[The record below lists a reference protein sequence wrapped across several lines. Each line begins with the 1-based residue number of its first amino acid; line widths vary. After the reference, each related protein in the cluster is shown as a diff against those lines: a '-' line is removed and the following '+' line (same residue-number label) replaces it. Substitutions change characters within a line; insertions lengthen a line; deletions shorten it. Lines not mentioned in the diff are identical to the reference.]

1 MTSGSSETASK
12 GELGRMTVTYRP
24 EQIQAVRQ
32 LQNGSILAGGVGSGK
47 TLTSLAWY
55 LTSVC
60 NAASFKEGGSL
71 ARKKVKGS
79 PTLYVITT
87 AKKRDS
93 LEWEEEAARLGLS
106 TDPACSFTGSSIVVD
121 SWNNIGK
128 YSDRE
133 HAVFFFDEQRA
144 SGSGR
149 WVKEFLKITKKNTW
163 LLLSATPGDVWMD
176 YLPVFM
182 AHGFFRTRTEFMEDH
197 VIFDR
202 FAKYPKVKRY
212 IGEAKLQRLRRSI
225 LVEMP
230 VERHTTRER
239 ETVYCDYDRDLY
251 KWVVKN
257 RMDPWTEE
265 PLRDAGGVCRILRK
279 VVSDNDWRSEQAK
292 RILSSN
298 ERVIVF
304 YNYNYELD
312 RILAVAESLGLPTAQ
327 WNGHRHDAIPGGDR
341 WIYICQYTS
350 AAEGWNC
357 TSTDTVLFWSLNYSW
372 RVTEQCEGR
381 IDRLNT
387 PYSRLK
393 YYFLESHSS
402 IDEAV
407 RRSLSSKKVFNER
420 AFVG

>member
-1 MTSGSSETASK
+1 
-12 GELGRMTVTYRP
+12 MTVVYRP

-47 TLTSLAWY
+47 TQTSLAWY

-60 NAASFKEGGSL
+60 NAASFKKGGSL

-149 WVKEFLKITKKNTW
+149 WVKEFLKITRKNAW

-327 WNGHRHDAIPGGDR
+327 WNGHRHDAIPAEPR
-341 WIYICQYTS
+341 WVYICQYTS

-420 AFVG
+420 AFIG

>member
-1 MTSGSSETASK
+1 MSRKENT
-12 GELGRMTVTYRP
+12 LIMTVTYRP

-60 NAASFKEGGSL
+60 NAASFKKGGSL
-71 ARKKVKGS
+71 AKKKVKGS

-251 KWVVKN
+251 KWVMKN

-312 RILAVAESLGLPTAQ
+312 RILAVAESLRVPTAQ

-387 PYSRLK
+387 PYSRLR
-393 YYFLESHSS
+393 YYFLESDSS
-402 IDEAV
+402 IDKAV
-407 RRSLSSKKVFNER
+407 RRSLSSKRVFNER

>member
-1 MTSGSSETASK
+1 
-12 GELGRMTVTYRP
+12 MTVVYRP

-60 NAASFKEGGSL
+60 NAASFKKGGSL
-71 ARKKVKGS
+71 AKKKVKGS

-149 WVKEFLKITKKNTW
+149 WVKEFLKITRKNTW

-239 ETVYCDYDRDLY
+239 ESVYCDYDRDLY

-292 RILSSN
+292 CILSSN

-327 WNGHRHDAIPGGDR
+327 WNGHRHDAIPAEPR
-341 WIYICQYTS
+341 WVYICQYTS

>member
-1 MTSGSSETASK
+1 
-12 GELGRMTVTYRP
+12 MTVTYRP

-60 NAASFKEGGSL
+60 NAASFKKGGSL
-71 ARKKVKGS
+71 AKKKVKGS

-106 TDPACSFTGSSIVVD
+106 TDPACSFTCSSIVVD

-239 ETVYCDYDRDLY
+239 ESVFCDYDRNLY

-327 WNGHRHDAIPGGDR
+327 WNGHRHDAIPAEPR
-341 WIYICQYTS
+341 WVYICQYTS

-387 PYSRLK
+387 QYSRLK

>member
-1 MTSGSSETASK
+1 
-12 GELGRMTVTYRP
+12 MTVVYRP
-24 EQIQAVRQ
+24 EQIRAVRQ

-60 NAASFKEGGSL
+60 NAASFKKGGSL
-71 ARKKVKGS
+71 AKKKVKGS

-149 WVKEFLKITKKNTW
+149 WVKEFLKITRKNTW

-279 VVSDNDWRSEQAK
+279 VVSDNDWRSAEAK

-327 WNGHRHDAIPGGDR
+327 WNGHRHDAIPAEPR
-341 WIYICQYTS
+341 WVYICQYTS

>member
-1 MTSGSSETASK
+1 MSRKENTLT
-12 GELGRMTVTYRP
+12 MTVTYRP

-60 NAASFKEGGSL
+60 NAASFKKGGSL
-71 ARKKVKGS
+71 AKKKVKGS

-149 WVKEFLKITKKNTW
+149 WVKEFLKITRKNTW

-327 WNGHRHDAIPGGDR
+327 WNGHRHDAIPAEPR
-341 WIYICQYTS
+341 WVYICQYTS

>member
-1 MTSGSSETASK
+1 MI
-12 GELGRMTVTYRP
+12 VVYRP

-60 NAASFKEGGSL
+60 NAASFKKGGSL
-71 ARKKVKGS
+71 AKKKVKGS

-106 TDPACSFTGSSIVVD
+106 TDPECSFTGSAIVVD
-121 SWNNIGK
+121 SWNNIWK

-149 WVKEFLKITKKNTW
+149 WVKEFLKITRKNTW

-182 AHGFFRTRTEFMEDH
+182 AHGFFRTRTEFLEDH

-202 FAKYPKVKRY
+202 FVKYPKVKRY
-212 IGEAKLQRLRRSI
+212 IGEAKLQRLRQSI

-230 VERHTTRER
+230 MERHTTRVR
-239 ETVYCDYDRDLY
+239 KTIYCNYDHDLY

-257 RMDPWTEE
+257 RMDPWTNE

-279 VVSDNDWRSEQAK
+279 VVSDNDWRSDETL
-292 RILSSN
+292 RLLTSH

-304 YNYNYELD
+304 YNYDYELE
-312 RILAVAESLGLPTAQ
+312 RILAVADRDGRPSSQ
-327 WNGHRHDAIPGGDR
+327 WNGHRHDPVPGGER

-381 IDRLNT
+381 IDRMNT
-387 PYSRLK
+387 PYSRLN
-393 YYFLESHSS
+393 YYFLESRSS
-402 IDEAV
+402 IDQAV
-407 RRSLSSKKVFNER
+407 RRSLSAKRVFNEK
-420 AFVG
+420 AFAG

>member
-1 MTSGSSETASK
+1 
-12 GELGRMTVTYRP
+12 MTVAYRP

-60 NAASFKEGGSL
+60 NAASFKKGGSL
-71 ARKKVKGS
+71 AKKKVKGS

-106 TDPACSFTGSSIVVD
+106 TDPECSFTDSSIVVD

-149 WVKEFLKITKKNTW
+149 WVKEFLKITRKNTW

-239 ETVYCDYDRDLY
+239 ESVFCDYDLDLY
-251 KWVVKN
+251 TWVVKN

-279 VVSDNDWRSEQAK
+279 VVSDNDWRSAEAK
-292 RILSSN
+292 HILSSN

-312 RILAVAESLGLPTAQ
+312 RILAVAESLGVPTAQ
-327 WNGHRHDAIPGGDR
+327 WNGHRHDAIPGGNR

-407 RRSLSSKKVFNER
+407 RRSLNSKKVFNER

>member
-1 MTSGSSETASK
+1 
-12 GELGRMTVTYRP
+12 MTVTYRP

-71 ARKKVKGS
+71 AKKKVKGS

-149 WVKEFLKITKKNTW
+149 WVKEFLKITRKNTW

-251 KWVVKN
+251 RWVVKN

-265 PLRDAGGVCRILRK
+265 PLRDAGRVCRILRK

-327 WNGHRHDAIPGGDR
+327 WNGHRHDAIPAEPR
-341 WIYICQYTS
+341 WVYICQYTS

>member
-1 MTSGSSETASK
+1 
-12 GELGRMTVTYRP
+12 MTVTYRP

-60 NAASFKEGGSL
+60 NAASFGKGGSL
-71 ARKKVKGS
+71 AKKKVKGS

-106 TDPACSFTGSSIVVD
+106 TDPDCSFTGSSIVVD

-327 WNGHRHDAIPGGDR
+327 WNGHRHDAIPAEPR
-341 WIYICQYTS
+341 WVYICQYTS

-387 PYSRLK
+387 PYSRLR
-393 YYFLESHSS
+393 YYFLESDSS
-402 IDEAV
+402 IDKAV

-420 AFVG
+420 AFLG

>member
-1 MTSGSSETASK
+1 
-12 GELGRMTVTYRP
+12 MTVTYRP

-60 NAASFKEGGSL
+60 NAASFKKGGSL
-71 ARKKVKGS
+71 AKKKVKGS

-149 WVKEFLKITKKNTW
+149 WVKEFLKITRKNAW

-257 RMDPWTEE
+257 RIDPWTEE

-327 WNGHRHDAIPGGDR
+327 WNGHRHDAIPAEPR
-341 WIYICQYTS
+341 WVYICQYTS

>member
-1 MTSGSSETASK
+1 
-12 GELGRMTVTYRP
+12 MTVVYRP

-32 LQNGSILAGGVGSGK
+32 LQNGSILAGCVGSGK

-60 NAASFKEGGSL
+60 NAASFKKGGSL
-71 ARKKVKGS
+71 AKKKVKGS

-149 WVKEFLKITKKNTW
+149 WVKEFLKITRKNTW

-239 ETVYCDYDRDLY
+239 ETVFCDYDRDLY

-292 RILSSN
+292 RILSGN

-327 WNGHRHDAIPGGDR
+327 WNGHRHDAIPAEPR
-341 WIYICQYTS
+341 WVYICQYTS

-420 AFVG
+420 AFIG

>member
-1 MTSGSSETASK
+1 
-12 GELGRMTVTYRP
+12 MTVTYRP

-60 NAASFKEGGSL
+60 NAASFKKGGSL
-71 ARKKVKGS
+71 AKKKVNGS
-79 PTLYVITT
+79 PMLYVITT

-106 TDPACSFTGSSIVVD
+106 TDPECSFTGSSIVVD

-149 WVKEFLKITKKNTW
+149 WVKEFLKIVKKNTW

-312 RILAVAESLGLPTAQ
+312 RILAVAESLRLPTAQ
-327 WNGHRHDAIPGGDR
+327 WNGHRHDAIPAEPR
-341 WIYICQYTS
+341 WVYICQYTS

>member
-1 MTSGSSETASK
+1 
-12 GELGRMTVTYRP
+12 MTVTYRP

-71 ARKKVKGS
+71 AKKKVKGS

-149 WVKEFLKITKKNTW
+149 WVKEFLKITRKNAW

-312 RILAVAESLGLPTAQ
+312 RILAVAESIGLPTAQ
-327 WNGHRHDAIPGGDR
+327 WNGHRHDAIPAESR
-341 WIYICQYTS
+341 WVYICQYTS

-393 YYFLESHSS
+393 YYFLESDSS
-402 IDEAV
+402 IDKAV
-407 RRSLSSKKVFNER
+407 RRSLGSKRVFNER

>member
-1 MTSGSSETASK
+1 
-12 GELGRMTVTYRP
+12 MTVTYRP

-60 NAASFKEGGSL
+60 NAASFKKGGSL
-71 ARKKVKGS
+71 AKKKVKGS

-149 WVKEFLKITKKNTW
+149 WVKEFLKITRKNTW

-298 ERVIVF
+298 ARVIVF

-312 RILAVAESLGLPTAQ
+312 RILAVTESLGLPTAQ
-327 WNGHRHDAIPGGDR
+327 WNGHRHDAIPAESR
-341 WIYICQYTS
+341 WVYICQYTS

>member
-1 MTSGSSETASK
+1 
-12 GELGRMTVTYRP
+12 MTVTYRP

-60 NAASFKEGGSL
+60 NAASFKKGGSL
-71 ARKKVKGS
+71 AKEKVKGS

-149 WVKEFLKITKKNTW
+149 WVKEFLKITRKNAW

-312 RILAVAESLGLPTAQ
+312 RILAVAESIGLPTAQ
-327 WNGHRHDAIPGGDR
+327 WNGHRHDAIPAESR
-341 WIYICQYTS
+341 WVYICQYTS

>member
-1 MTSGSSETASK
+1 
-12 GELGRMTVTYRP
+12 MTVTYRP

-60 NAASFKEGGSL
+60 NAASFKKGGSL
-71 ARKKVKGS
+71 AKKKVDGS

-149 WVKEFLKITKKNTW
+149 WVKEFLKITRKNTW

-327 WNGHRHDAIPGGDR
+327 WNGHRHDDIPAEPR
-341 WIYICQYTS
+341 WVYICQYTS

>member
-1 MTSGSSETASK
+1 
-12 GELGRMTVTYRP
+12 MTVVYRP

-60 NAASFKEGGSL
+60 NAASFEKGGSL
-71 ARKKVKGS
+71 AKKKVKGS
-79 PTLYVITT
+79 PKLYVITT

-106 TDPACSFTGSSIVVD
+106 TDPTCSFTGSSIVVD

-149 WVKEFLKITKKNTW
+149 WVKEFLKITRKNTW

-239 ETVYCDYDRDLY
+239 ESVYCDYDRDLY

-327 WNGHRHDAIPGGDR
+327 WNGHRHDAIPAEPR
-341 WIYICQYTS
+341 WVYICQYTS

>member
-1 MTSGSSETASK
+1 
-12 GELGRMTVTYRP
+12 MTVVYRP

-60 NAASFKEGGSL
+60 NAASFKKGGSL
-71 ARKKVKGS
+71 AKKKVNDS

-149 WVKEFLKITKKNTW
+149 WVKEFLKITRKNTW

-230 VERHTTRER
+230 VERHTTRKR

-327 WNGHRHDAIPGGDR
+327 WNGHRHDAIPAEPR
-341 WIYICQYTS
+341 WVYICQYTS

>member
-1 MTSGSSETASK
+1 
-12 GELGRMTVTYRP
+12 MTVMYRR

-60 NAASFKEGGSL
+60 NAASFKKGGSL
-71 ARKKVKGS
+71 AKKKVKGS

-106 TDPACSFTGSSIVVD
+106 TDPSCSFTGSSIVVD

-149 WVKEFLKITKKNTW
+149 WVKEFLKITRKNTW

-279 VVSDNDWRSEQAK
+279 VVSDNDWRSAEAK
-292 RILSSN
+292 RILSSH

-327 WNGHRHDAIPGGDR
+327 WNGHRHDAIPAEPR
-341 WIYICQYTS
+341 WVYICQYTS

-357 TSTDTVLFWSLNYSW
+357 TSTNTVLFWSLNYSW

-407 RRSLSSKKVFNER
+407 QRSLSSKKVFNER

>member
-1 MTSGSSETASK
+1 
-12 GELGRMTVTYRP
+12 MTVTYRP
-24 EQIQAVRQ
+24 EQIEAVRQ

-60 NAASFKEGGSL
+60 NAASFKKGGSL
-71 ARKKVKGS
+71 AKKKVKGS

-149 WVKEFLKITKKNTW
+149 WVKEFLKITRKNTW

-176 YLPVFM
+176 YIPVFM

-239 ETVYCDYDRDLY
+239 ESVFCDYDRDLY
-251 KWVVKN
+251 RWVVKN

-265 PLRDAGGVCRILRK
+265 PVRDAGGVCRILRK
-279 VVSDNDWRSEQAK
+279 VVSDNDWRSAEAK

-327 WNGHRHDAIPGGDR
+327 WNGHRHDAIPAEPR
-341 WIYICQYTS
+341 WVYICQYTS

-387 PYSRLK
+387 PYFQLK
-393 YYFLESHSS
+393 YYFLESDSS
-402 IDEAV
+402 IDKAV

>member
-1 MTSGSSETASK
+1 
-12 GELGRMTVTYRP
+12 MTVVYRP

-60 NAASFKEGGSL
+60 NAASFEKGGSL
-71 ARKKVKGS
+71 IKKKVKGS

-106 TDPACSFTGSSIVVD
+106 TDPACSFTGSHIVVD

-149 WVKEFLKITKKNTW
+149 WVKEFLKITRKNTW

-265 PLRDAGGVCRILRK
+265 PLKDAGGVCRILRK
-279 VVSDNDWRSEQAK
+279 VVSDNDWRSDEAK

-312 RILAVAESLGLPTAQ
+312 RILDVAESLGVPTAQ
-327 WNGHRHDAIPGGDR
+327 WNGHRHDAIPAEPR

-381 IDRLNT
+381 IDRMNT

-420 AFVG
+420 AFAG

>member
-1 MTSGSSETASK
+1 
-12 GELGRMTVTYRP
+12 MTVVYRP

-71 ARKKVKGS
+71 AKKKVKGS

-149 WVKEFLKITKKNTW
+149 WVKEFLKITRKNTW

-265 PLRDAGGVCRILRK
+265 PLKDAGGVCRILRK

-312 RILAVAESLGLPTAQ
+312 RILAVAESLRLPTAQ
-327 WNGHRHDAIPGGDR
+327 WNGHRHDAIPAESR
-341 WIYICQYTS
+341 WVYICQYTS

-407 RRSLSSKKVFNER
+407 RRSLRSKKVFNER

>member
-1 MTSGSSETASK
+1 
-12 GELGRMTVTYRP
+12 MTVVYRP

-60 NAASFKEGGSL
+60 NAASFKKGGSL
-71 ARKKVKGS
+71 AKKKVKGS

-149 WVKEFLKITKKNTW
+149 WVKEFLKITRKNTW

-230 VERHTTRER
+230 LERHTTRVR
-239 ETVYCDYDRDLY
+239 ETVYCDYDRNLY
-251 KWVVKN
+251 GWVVKN
-257 RMDPWTEE
+257 RIDPWTEE

-327 WNGHRHDAIPGGDR
+327 WNGHRHDAIPAEPR
-341 WIYICQYTS
+341 WVYICQYTS

>member
-1 MTSGSSETASK
+1 
-12 GELGRMTVTYRP
+12 MTVTYRP

-60 NAASFKEGGSL
+60 NAASFKKGGSL
-71 ARKKVKGS
+71 AKKKVKGS

-133 HAVFFFDEQRA
+133 HTVFFFDEQRA

-149 WVKEFLKITKKNTW
+149 WVKEFLKITRKNTW

-251 KWVVKN
+251 KWVVQN

-327 WNGHRHDAIPGGDR
+327 WNGHRHDAIPAESR
-341 WIYICQYTS
+341 WVYICQYTS

-387 PYSRLK
+387 PYSRLN
-393 YYFLESHSS
+393 YYFLESKSS

-407 RRSLSSKKVFNER
+407 RRSLNSKKVFNER

>member
-1 MTSGSSETASK
+1 
-12 GELGRMTVTYRP
+12 MTVTYRP

-60 NAASFKEGGSL
+60 NAASFKKGGSL
-71 ARKKVKGS
+71 AKKMVKGS

-106 TDPACSFTGSSIVVD
+106 TDSACSFTGSSIVVD

-149 WVKEFLKITKKNTW
+149 WVKEFLKITRKNTW

-182 AHGFFRTRTEFMEDH
+182 AHGFFRTRTEFIEDH

-327 WNGHRHDAIPGGDR
+327 WNGHRHDAIPAESR
-341 WIYICQYTS
+341 WVYICQYTS

-387 PYSRLK
+387 PYFRLK

-407 RRSLSSKKVFNER
+407 RGSLSSKKVFNER

>member
-1 MTSGSSETASK
+1 
-12 GELGRMTVTYRP
+12 MTVTYRP

-60 NAASFKEGGSL
+60 NAASFKKGGSL
-71 ARKKVKGS
+71 AKKKVKGS

-149 WVKEFLKITKKNTW
+149 WVKEFLKITRKNTW

-265 PLRDAGGVCRILRK
+265 PLRDACGVCRILRK

-327 WNGHRHDAIPGGDR
+327 WNGHRHDAIPAEPR
-341 WIYICQYTS
+341 WVYICQYTS

-387 PYSRLK
+387 PYSRLR
-393 YYFLESHSS
+393 YYFLESDSS
-402 IDEAV
+402 IDKAI
-407 RRSLSSKKVFNER
+407 RRSLGSKKVFNER

>member
-1 MTSGSSETASK
+1 
-12 GELGRMTVTYRP
+12 MTVVYRP

-60 NAASFKEGGSL
+60 NAASFEKWGSL
-71 ARKKVKGS
+71 VKKKVKGS

-279 VVSDNDWRSEQAK
+279 VVSDNDWRSEQTK

-327 WNGHRHDAIPGGDR
+327 WNGHRHDAIPAESR
-341 WIYICQYTS
+341 WVYICQYTS

-393 YYFLESHSS
+393 YYFLESDSS
-402 IDEAV
+402 IDKAV

>member
-1 MTSGSSETASK
+1 
-12 GELGRMTVTYRP
+12 MTVVYRP

-71 ARKKVKGS
+71 IKKKVKGS

-149 WVKEFLKITKKNTW
+149 WVKEFLKITRKNTW

-327 WNGHRHDAIPGGDR
+327 WNGHRHDAIPAEPR
-341 WIYICQYTS
+341 WVYICQYTS

>member
-1 MTSGSSETASK
+1 
-12 GELGRMTVTYRP
+12 MTVTYRP

-60 NAASFKEGGSL
+60 NAASFKKGGSL
-71 ARKKVKGS
+71 AKKKVKGS

-106 TDPACSFTGSSIVVD
+106 TNPACSFTGSSIVVD

-149 WVKEFLKITKKNTW
+149 WVKEFLKITRKNTW

-197 VIFDR
+197 VVFDR

-265 PLRDAGGVCRILRK
+265 PLKDAGGVCRILRK

-327 WNGHRHDAIPGGDR
+327 WNGHRHDAIPAEPR
-341 WIYICQYTS
+341 WVYICQYTS

>member
-1 MTSGSSETASK
+1 
-12 GELGRMTVTYRP
+12 MTVTYRP

-60 NAASFKEGGSL
+60 NAASFKKGGSL
-71 ARKKVKGS
+71 AKKKVKGS

-149 WVKEFLKITKKNTW
+149 WVKEFLKITRKNTW

-239 ETVYCDYDRDLY
+239 ETIYCDYDRDLY
-251 KWVVKN
+251 KWVVNN

-279 VVSDNDWRSEQAK
+279 VVSNNDWRSEQAK

-327 WNGHRHDAIPGGDR
+327 WNGHRHDAIPAEPR
-341 WIYICQYTS
+341 WVYICQYTS

>member
-1 MTSGSSETASK
+1 
-12 GELGRMTVTYRP
+12 MTVTYRP

-60 NAASFKEGGSL
+60 NAASFEKGGFL
-71 ARKKVKGS
+71 AKKKVKGS

-149 WVKEFLKITKKNTW
+149 WVKEFLKIVRKNTW

-279 VVSDNDWRSEQAK
+279 VVSDNDWRSVEAK

-327 WNGHRHDAIPGGDR
+327 WNGHRHDAIPAESR
-341 WIYICQYTS
+341 WVYICQYTS

-357 TSTDTVLFWSLNYSW
+357 ISTDTVLFWSLNYSW

-393 YYFLESHSS
+393 YYFLESDSS
-402 IDEAV
+402 IDKAV

>member
-1 MTSGSSETASK
+1 
-12 GELGRMTVTYRP
+12 MTVVYRP

-60 NAASFKEGGSL
+60 NAASFKKGGSL
-71 ARKKVKGS
+71 AKKKVKGS

-149 WVKEFLKITKKNTW
+149 WVKEFLKITRKNTW

-292 RILSSN
+292 CILSSN

-327 WNGHRHDAIPGGDR
+327 WNGHRHDAIPAEPR
-341 WIYICQYTS
+341 WVYICQYTS

>member
-1 MTSGSSETASK
+1 
-12 GELGRMTVTYRP
+12 MTVVYRT

-60 NAASFKEGGSL
+60 NAASFGKGGSL
-71 ARKKVKGS
+71 AKKKVKGS

-106 TDPACSFTGSSIVVD
+106 TDPACSFTGSHIVVD

-149 WVKEFLKITKKNTW
+149 WVKEFLKITRKNTW

-312 RILAVAESLGLPTAQ
+312 RILAVSESLGLPTAQ
-327 WNGHRHDAIPGGDR
+327 WNGHRHDAIPAEPR
-341 WIYICQYTS
+341 WVYICQYTS

>member
-1 MTSGSSETASK
+1 
-12 GELGRMTVTYRP
+12 MTVTYRP

-60 NAASFKEGGSL
+60 NAASFKKRGSL
-71 ARKKVKGS
+71 AKKKVKGS

-149 WVKEFLKITKKNTW
+149 WVKEFLKITRKNTW

-327 WNGHRHDAIPGGDR
+327 WNGHRHDAIPAEPR
-341 WIYICQYTS
+341 WVYICQYTS

>member
-1 MTSGSSETASK
+1 
-12 GELGRMTVTYRP
+12 MTVTYRP

-71 ARKKVKGS
+71 IKKKVKGS

-149 WVKEFLKITKKNTW
+149 WVKEFLKITRKNTW

-182 AHGFFRTRTEFMEDH
+182 AHGFFRTRTEFMENH

-239 ETVYCDYDRDLY
+239 ESVYCDYDRDLY

-327 WNGHRHDAIPGGDR
+327 WNGHRHDAIPAEPR
-341 WIYICQYTS
+341 WVYICQYTS